1 MDFVFRVVTKPED
14 VQYMKFDSEGNLY
27 LYEPGAGISGEPHRV
42 IEFGSDE
49 IIYDC
54 KEIVKKEEENKPKV
68 LKVELFNRVVP
79 LKGSSVF
86 R

>member
-1 MDFVFRVVTKPED
+1 
-14 VQYMKFDSEGNLY
+14 MKFYSEGNLY
-27 LYEPGAGISGEPHRV
+27 LYEPGTGISGEPHRV

-54 KEIVKKEEENKPKV
+54 QEIVKKEPC
-68 LKVELFNRVVP
+68 
-79 LKGSSVF
+79 KGL